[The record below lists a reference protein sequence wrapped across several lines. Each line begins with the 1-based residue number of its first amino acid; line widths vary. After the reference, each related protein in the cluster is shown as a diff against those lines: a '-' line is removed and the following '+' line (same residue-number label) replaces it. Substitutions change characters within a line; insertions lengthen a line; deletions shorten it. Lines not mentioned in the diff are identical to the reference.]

1 MVKYKYKIEV
11 KRSAVK
17 ELNKIPRKDLKRI
30 VKRIEA
36 LAYDPRPLE
45 SVKLS
50 ADEKYRI
57 RQGNYRILYSIHDDI
72 LTIHVV
78 KIAHRKDVY
87 K

>member
-1 MVKYKYKIEV
+1 MAKYKIRI

-17 ELNKIPRKDLKRI
+17 ELNKISRKDLQRI
-30 VKRIEA
+30 VKRIQA
-36 LAYDPRPLE
+36 LAYDPRPPD

-72 LTIHVV
+72 LTIHIV
-78 KIAHRKDVY
+78 KIAHRKDAY
-87 K
+87 RY